1 MAAARRKSRRDTSG
15 EGTSGVLAFRGSH
28 SVLVCVRSDESPR
41 VFPEDLFLCRHK
53 LLIDGFFLLFYFI
66 LFSLYGK
73 QAIDGLPSFDGET
86 SSTYHYAAGRKIA
99 EIKYVLTAASNYK
112 G

>member
-1 MAAARRKSRRDTSG
+1 MDFS
-15 EGTSGVLAFRGSH
+15 
-28 SVLVCVRSDESPR
+28 
-41 VFPEDLFLCRHK
+41 
-53 LLIDGFFLLFYFI
+53 FYFI